1 MPYVDEGDQ
10 PKQTGTP
17 MWLPYAAG
25 VVGAVLAFFLWG
37 LLYKQMN
44 GNQWLAPVLTGLV
57 IGGAMRLAGKQPAP
71 RVGTVAVLFTVVT
84 ALAGY
89 IYRAINLIPWNP
101 VNGQP
106 FTPTVGDTMRYL
118 FNNDMMS
125 VILIAFGTYLA
136 FIIARSYGMNYTV
149 PPTHQPPP
157 Q

>member
-10 PKQTGTP
+10 PRKTGTP
-17 MWLPYAAG
+17 MGLPYAAG

-44 GNQWLAPVLTGLV
+44 GNQWLAPVLTGVV

-71 RVGTVAVLFTVVT
+71 RMGTVAVLLTVVT

-106 FTPTVGDTMRYL
+106 FTPTVGDTMSYL
-118 FNNDMMS
+118 LNHDMMS
-125 VILIAFGTYLA
+125 ALLIAFSAYLA
-136 FIIARSYGMNYTV
+136 FMIARSYPQMYA
-149 PPTHQPPP
+149 PPPPP
-157 Q
+157 QQQA